1 MNDINVRDCSS
12 NNDIES
18 LRNEIKKLEESN
30 INLRKRLEESEE
42 MVKVLQDKL
51 DPNSV
56 ENRLDR
62 LEKKCEQIYKTTSK
76 NEKNIEELKIRK
88 LDKPITSIVRPTSQR

>member
-12 NNDIES
+12 YNNIET
-18 LRNEIKKLEESN
+18 LRNEIKKLEEN
-30 INLRKRLEESEE
+30 NVNLQKRLEESEE
-42 MVKVLQDKL
+42 KVKVLQNKL

-62 LEKKCEQIYKTTSK
+62 LEKKYEQLHQSVNR
-76 NEKNIEELKIRK
+76 NEKNISELKRNKMDRTISIIR
-88 LDKPITSIVRPTSQR
+88 PASQN

>member
-1 MNDINVRDCSS
+1 MN
-12 NNDIES
+12 
-18 LRNEIKKLEESN
+18 LE
-30 INLRKRLEESEE
+30 KRLEESER

-62 LEKKCEQIYKTTSK
+62 LEKKYEQLYQSMCR
-76 NEKNIEELKIRK
+76 NEKNISELKRNKMDRTISIIR
-88 LDKPITSIVRPTSQR
+88 PASQN

>member
-1 MNDINVRDCSS
+1 MNDINIKDCSS
-12 NNDIES
+12 NDNLKTLKD
-18 LRNEIKKLEESN
+18 EINKLEKN
-30 INLRKRLEESEE
+30 NLNLQKRLEESEE

-62 LEKKCEQIYKTTSK
+62 LEKKYEQLYQSVSR
-76 NEKNIEELKIRK
+76 NEKNIVELKRLK
-88 LDKPITSIVRPTSQR
+88 LDRSLIRPVSQR

>member
-1 MNDINVRDCSS
+1 MTV
-12 NNDIES
+12 
-18 LRNEIKKLEESN
+18 KLEEH
-30 INLRKRLEESEE
+30 NLNLEKRLEESER

-62 LEKKCEQIYKTTSK
+62 LEKKYEQLYQSVSR
-76 NEKNIEELKIRK
+76 NEKNISELKRNKMDRTISIIR
-88 LDKPITSIVRPTSQR
+88 PASQN